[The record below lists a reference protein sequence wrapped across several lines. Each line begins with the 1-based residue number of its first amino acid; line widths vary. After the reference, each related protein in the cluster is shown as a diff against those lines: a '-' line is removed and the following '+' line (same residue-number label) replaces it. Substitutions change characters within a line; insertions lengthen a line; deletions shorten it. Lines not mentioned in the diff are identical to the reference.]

1 MLADYYRYLSEF
13 KQDNEKDHAI
23 VNAHDN
29 YKEANKMA
37 VQLDATNEIRLGLS
51 LNYSVFYY
59 EILQNPN
66 IAVDKAQHAFDD
78 AMANYDN
85 LDEHS
90 AEAVLPILQ
99 LLRDNL
105 ALWYSEVD
113 NYGAAAADSDSLS
126 ES

>member
-1 MLADYYRYLSEF
+1 
-13 KQDNEKDHAI
+13 
-23 VNAHDN
+23 
-29 YKEANKMA
+29 MA